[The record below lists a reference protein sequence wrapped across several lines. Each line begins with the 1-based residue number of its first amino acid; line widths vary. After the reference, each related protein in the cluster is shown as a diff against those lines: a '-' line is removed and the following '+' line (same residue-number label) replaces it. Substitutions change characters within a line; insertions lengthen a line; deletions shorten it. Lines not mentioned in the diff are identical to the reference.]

1 MSTNPNSGKKNKS
14 RTIQDCET
22 KLNLLKIPSG
32 CFSSAVMATR
42 RISED
47 EDDEERRERKSKVQ
61 ALERRRQTDCIK
73 IVKALIKIPW
83 LFQQEVPRWQVEE
96 FLKMRMKK
104 KWPASFPLK
113 VDVLISISI
122 PKKKKEKTGLN
133 HRRKSKEGY
142 RFDHERI
149 RPQRPI

>member
-1 MSTNPNSGKKNKS
+1 
-14 RTIQDCET
+14 
-22 KLNLLKIPSG
+22 
-32 CFSSAVMATR
+32 MATR

-113 VDVLISISI
+113 VDVLISISV